1 MPLHFG
7 KVFAFVALLTVAAFV
22 LWLLWGAFF
31 EGETGDDPAAFHSVP
46 GLNAPTGA

>member
-7 KVFAFVALLTVAAFV
+7 KVFAAIALFTVVAFV
-22 LWLLWGAFF
+22 LWLLWGDVF

-46 GLNAPTGA
+46 GLNVPTGA